1 MEPDESGSGCS
12 SSSESEDS
20 DSCDEYC
27 EVEVVED
34 GKAELVLV
42 PESDVGHLASY
53 RPQTRSLF
61 YLTELQSQWRHTTSC
76 CAAAN

>member
-27 EVEVVED
+27 EVEVVD
-34 GKAELVLV
+34 GEAELVLV
-42 PESDVGHLASY
+42 PESDVGHLAS
-53 RPQTRSLF
+53 
-61 YLTELQSQWRHTTSC
+61 
-76 CAAAN
+76 